1 MASGF
6 GTSGSVGR
14 CYPFWKDFA
23 ACVVSDRLR
32 GKLPVC
38 SVFAAFFWLLFLSLH
53 SLVVKWLIGVI
64 CGYCC

>member
-23 ACVVSDRLR
+23 ACVVSACYAEELCVCCRFLLR
-32 GKLPVC
+32 FVLC
-38 SVFAAFFWLLFLSLH
+38 TTA
-53 SLVVKWLIGVI
+53 
-64 CGYCC
+64 